1 MPRGQCQWGRVSLM
15 RGARAR
21 SVEVMDLQVE
31 REVAIYDVPNMNLI
45 NVFLVSEAVDLGLTT
60 P

>member
-1 MPRGQCQWGRVSLM
+1 M